1 MKAPTEDSTLEEW
14 KTWIHDHED
23 IHFRQV
29 MLDSRVLLAL
39 VKDRDDARESVM
51 RIQKMWDEERNRL

>member
-1 MKAPTEDSTLEEW
+1 MKAPTEISTLEEW
-14 KTWIHDHED
+14 RSWVHDHED

-29 MLDSRVLLAL
+29 IDSRVLLAL
-39 VKDRDDARESVM
+39 VKDRDDAHESVA